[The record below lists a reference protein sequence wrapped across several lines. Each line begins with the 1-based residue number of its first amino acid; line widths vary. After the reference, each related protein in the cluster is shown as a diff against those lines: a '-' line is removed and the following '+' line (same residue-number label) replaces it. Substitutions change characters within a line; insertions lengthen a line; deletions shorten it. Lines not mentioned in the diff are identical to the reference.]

1 MFSKFFL
8 LFQIT
13 PLRRKLLFF
22 GLFLSVYS
30 YFLFIFFS
38 KNARFGDSSAILK
51 PEKPDQ
57 IPTILGVRF
66 VLKILTKYI
75 PWEFMCRHQA
85 WLASILLKKY
95 QVPYTVYVGFKKNDF
110 GKIEGHAWTIAR
122 NIMVSG
128 FCDPKEYTVQSTYI
142 G

>member
-1 MFSKFFL
+1 MLSKFFL

-22 GLFLSVYS
+22 GLSLSVYS
-30 YFLFIFFS
+30 YFLFRFS
-38 KNARFGDSSAILK
+38 PKHARFGDSNTHLK
-51 PEKPDQ
+51 PEKPDF
-57 IPTILGVRF
+57 IAIILGVRF
-66 VLKILTKYI
+66 VIKVLTKYI

-85 WLASILLKKY
+85 WLASVLLKKY
-95 QVPYTVYVGFKKNDF
+95 QVPYTVFVGFKKNNE
-110 GKIEGHAWTIAR
+110 GKIEGHAWTIAQ

-128 FCDPKEYTVQSTYI
+128 FCDPKEYTVQTTYM